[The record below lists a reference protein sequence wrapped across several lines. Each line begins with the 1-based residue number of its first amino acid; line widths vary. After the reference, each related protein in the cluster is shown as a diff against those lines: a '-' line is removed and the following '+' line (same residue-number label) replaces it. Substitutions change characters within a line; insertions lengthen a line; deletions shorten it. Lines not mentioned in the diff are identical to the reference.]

1 MITMALRK
9 FGTEQNA
16 DVQVDAEAPQGLT
29 KQALHALGEEELAA
43 DAAEASSA
51 ADPVEEG

>member
-1 MITMALRK
+1 MALRK